1 MMWETWVSFSLE
13 LHSAAKLQQTDCTMT
28 DLNILLHLECSYSE
42 HRWFELCC
50 NNLALKTQVILY
62 YKCYCGCQLNSLP
75 RLSVSTEHLEHM
87 QVLPLARKHCSE
99 EEQRDLLYQSL
110 RVMPLKLLERVLPWL
125 VGVLNEDEAK
135 DMLHNMR
142 LAGINI

>member
-1 MMWETWVSFSLE
+1 MSLE
-13 LHSAAKLQQTDCTMT
+13 TQVTLYCECCCGCSLDSLALLFCLYV
-28 DLNILLHLECSYSE
+28 LNILKY
-42 HRWFELCC
+42 
-50 NNLALKTQVILY
+50 
-62 YKCYCGCQLNSLP
+62 
-75 RLSVSTEHLEHM
+75 M

-142 LAGINI
+142 LAGISI

>member
-1 MMWETWVSFSLE
+1 MSS
-13 LHSAAKLQQTDCTMT
+13 
-28 DLNILLHLECSYSE
+28 
-42 HRWFELCC
+42 
-50 NNLALKTQVILY
+50 KTQVTLY
-62 YKCYCGCQLNSLP
+62 CECCCDCSLDS
-75 RLSVSTEHLEHM
+75 LALLFVCSEHLKHM

-142 LAGINI
+142 LAGISI